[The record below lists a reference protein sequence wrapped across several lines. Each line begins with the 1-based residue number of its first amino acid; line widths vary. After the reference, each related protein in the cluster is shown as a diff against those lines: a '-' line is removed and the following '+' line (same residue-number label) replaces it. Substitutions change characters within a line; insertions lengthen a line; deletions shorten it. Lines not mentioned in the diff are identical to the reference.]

1 MSPDPSQIAVQ
12 PTATHPAVAPHLSGA
27 ATLVVADR
35 GGVPESEHRGHL
47 VVTAP
52 DGSVIASAGDAGA
65 VVYARSALK
74 PLQLA
79 GLLGAGL
86 WPGAAG
92 DDDARQRAL
101 ALAAAS
107 HSGQDEH
114 LDGVRA
120 VLAAAGL
127 DESAL
132 RNTPDQPVHVPSAAV
147 RIAAGVGPSA
157 LAQNCSG
164 KHAAMLTACTALG
177 WDPET
182 YVDGDHPAQRAA
194 LDGVAERVGVVRD
207 DAGAPVTSMDGCG
220 TVLPLVALTDLARAY
235 GAMAAGVAADGS
247 QDPAGARV
255 AAAMRAHP
263 HLVGGSGRE
272 STAVMVGTAGTLDA
286 VAKDGAEG
294 VFAIGL
300 PDGRGA
306 AWKIADGSQR
316 AHRPLAAA
324 VLAHLGA
331 PADVLAAM
339 APEVGDQ
346 PVLGHGQP
354 VGALAAVPGLLG

>member
-1 MSPDPSQIAVQ
+1 MEPDASAHLAAAV
-12 PTATHPAVAPHLSGA
+12 P
-27 ATLVVADR
+27 LVVADR

-47 VVTAP
+47 VVTAA
-52 DGSVIASAGDAGA
+52 DGSVTSSAGDAGA

-79 GLLGAGL
+79 GLLDAGL
-86 WPGAAG
+86 WPAAAQG

-120 VLAAAGL
+120 VLTTAGL

-182 YVDGDHPAQRAA
+182 YLDGDHPAQRAA
-194 LDGVAERVGVVRD
+194 LDGIAARVGVVRD
-207 DAGAPVTSMDGCG
+207 DAGAPVTSVDGCG
-220 TVLPLVALTDLARAY
+220 TVLPLVALADLARAY
-235 GAMAAGVAADGS
+235 GAMAAGVAADGAP
-247 QDPAGARV
+247 DPAGIRV

-272 STAVMVGTAGTLDA
+272 SSAVMAGTAGTLDA

-306 AWKIADGSQR
+306 AWKIADGSPR
-316 AHRPLAAA
+316 AYRPLAAA

-331 PADVLAAM
+331 PADVIAAM

-346 PVLGHGQP
+346 PVLGHGEP
-354 VGALAAVPGLLG
+354 VGALAAVAGLLG